1 MLLLRQHWVWAWC
14 VWWVRSESLADHV
27 TCISEG
33 PVNPSAARQASIGSF
48 LARSPTSRRR
58 LHLSTLLRWA
68 CVCVCV
74 WERRETPFVSQT
86 LWGVVYSVFIWVA
99 PFPLIFLS
107 LQHLLFISQLHYLS
121 VSTLSLSFPLFQS
134 LHAENQTAYGFW
146 VNYHYN
152 CCLFLIGL
160 GSEQP
165 SNSKYIIIYIWF
177 KDS

>member
-1 MLLLRQHWVWAWC
+1 MCMMGQIRKSCRSCDVYF
-14 VWWVRSESLADHV
+14 RRPSESIRCTSSIYRILFS
-27 TCISEG
+27 TFSYIT
-33 PVNPSAARQASIGSF
+33 PSSSF
-48 LARSPTSRRR
+48 KHSVA
-58 LHLSTLLRWA
+58 LSMCM
-68 CVCVCV
+68 CVCV
-74 WERRETPFVSQT
+74 RETWN
-86 LWGVVYSVFIWVA
+86 WGVVYTVFIWVA
-99 PFPLIFLS
+99 PFPLISLS

-146 VNYHYN
+146 VNNHYN